1 MSETTVSASTELD
14 DRTDLYPDGD
24 PETAALPPA
33 GSARAW
39 WWRELRP
46 LLLRVHFYAGLFVG
60 PFLLV
65 AALTGLLYTTTPQLE
80 QLVHHDQLHVPVPA
94 SGGAATALPLSQQ
107 VSAAVAALP
116 EGKVTAIRPAGT
128 PDGTTRVVFAAPGVP
143 EDYSRTVFLDPY
155 TAQVRGIL
163 TTYGEWLPVRA
174 WFDELHRT
182 LHLGA
187 VGRVYTELAAS
198 WLWVL
203 TLSGLAIWV
212 ARRRR
217 VRALRHTLAPRLRG
231 AGRGRVRSWHG
242 SVGLWA
248 AVGLLFLSATGLTW
262 SQFAGTNV
270 DTLRAALHW
279 SSPSV
284 HTTLPAPLGLPGA
297 PATPPASGTS
307 LSPAELATT
316 AERVLAAARARGLGD
331 PVQITPAS
339 KPGRA
344 WVVAQTQR
352 SWPEKQDSVAVDPA
366 TGTVVDQ
373 LRFAEWPLAAKLAR
387 WGVDAHMGLLF
398 GLASQIALAGL
409 ALGLICMIIWG
420 YRMWWLR
427 RPTRSSGTVGPAGG
441 RPSGGRL
448 TAGGPAVGPPG
459 GTRRPGF
466 GAVAMVG
473 AVAIGVGVFLP
484 VFGASLLVFLLV
496 DALRQ
501 GRERVVAG

>member
-1 MSETTVSASTELD
+1 MSEITVSTPADLD
-14 DRTDLYPDGD
+14 DQYQGSDTDTDRDTSL
-24 PETAALPPA
+24 ETAPPPA

-60 PFLLV
+60 PFVLV

-80 QLVHHDQLHVPVPA
+80 QIVHHDQLHVPVPP
-94 SGGAATALPLSQQ
+94 GATALPLSRQ

-116 EGKVTAIRPAGT
+116 AGRVTAIRPAGT
-128 PDGTTRVVFAAPGVP
+128 PDGTTRVVFDAPGVP

-163 TTYGEWLPVRA
+163 TTYGEWLPLRA

-217 VRALRHTLAPRLRG
+217 TRALRRTLAPRLRG
-231 AGRGRVRSWHG
+231 AGRARVRSWHG

-270 DTLRAALHW
+270 DTLRSALHW

-284 HTTLPAPLGLPGA
+284 HTALPAGAGLPAGPG
-297 PATPPASGTS
+297 PAATS
-307 LSPAELATT
+307 TGLSPAELATT
-316 AERVLAAARARGLGD
+316 AERVLAAARAHGLGD
-331 PVQITPAS
+331 PVQVTPAS
-339 KPGRA
+339 RPGRA

-373 LRFAEWPLAAKLAR
+373 LRFADWPLAAKLAR
-387 WGVDAHMGLLF
+387 WGIDAHMGLLF
-398 GLASQIALAGL
+398 GLASQIALAAL
-409 ALGLICMIIWG
+409 ALGLISMIVWG

-427 RPTRSSGTVGPAGG
+427 RPTRTGAGVSPARGPGGAPPLGPPAG
-441 RPSGGRL
+441 
-448 TAGGPAVGPPG
+448 AQ
-459 GTRRPGF
+459 RPGF
-466 GAVAMVG
+466 GAVALVG

-496 DALRQ
+496 DALRP
-501 GRERVVAG
+501 GRARVAAG

>member
-14 DRTDLYPDGD
+14 DRADPNTDPYGSTDTDTDTG
-24 PETAALPPA
+24 APPRA

-80 QLVHHDQLHVPVPA
+80 QLVHHDQLHVPVP
-94 SGGAATALPLSQQ
+94 SDGGTATALPLSRQIG
-107 VSAAVAALP
+107 AAVAALP
-116 EGKVTAIRPAGT
+116 EGRVTAIRPAGT
-128 PDGTTRVVFAAPGVP
+128 PDGTTRVVFDAPGVP

-187 VGRVYTELAAS
+187 VGRLYTELAAS

-217 VRALRHTLAPRLRG
+217 VRALRRTLAPQLRG

-248 AVGLLFLSATGLTW
+248 AGGLLFLSATGLTW

-270 DTLRAALHW
+270 DTLRSALHW

-284 HTTLPAPLGLPGA
+284 HTTLPAQAGLP
-297 PATPPASGTS
+297 PAAALP
-307 LSPAELATT
+307 PAELAAT
-316 AERVLAAARARGLGD
+316 AERVLAAARAHGLGD

-373 LRFAEWPLAAKLAR
+373 LRFADWPLAAKLAR
-387 WGVDAHMGLLF
+387 WGIDAHMGLLF

-427 RPTRSSGTVGPAGG
+427 RPTRSVGGTGA
-441 RPSGGRL
+441 
-448 TAGGPAVGPPG
+448 AVGPPG
-459 GTRRPGF
+459 GARRPGF
-466 GAVAMVG
+466 GAVAVVG
-473 AVAIGVGVFLP
+473 AAAIGVGVFLP
-484 VFGASLLVFLLV
+484 VFGASLLLFLLV
-496 DALRQ
+496 DALRS
-501 GRERVVAG
+501 GRRRVAVG